1 MLGFLKEWVERIK
14 GSDKQEHFSDKQEH
28 FFEYLT
34 EKSFNDFLK
43 ALSKTTISCEEF
55 VNSLNEIKRGSI

>member
-1 MLGFLKEWVERIK
+1 MLGFLKEWIERIK
-14 GSDKQEHFSDKQEH
+14 GSDKQEH

-34 EKSFNDFLK
+34 EQSFNDFLK